1 MMTRPGTA
9 SAICMNILTRTG
21 VLPVRIAR
29 AFPKICRSIS
39 SSDTTKQQQLT
50 QAVRG
55 EIQLHKDF
63 SHPLTLTVY
72 ASAIQMFLSQS
83 MTWEVMGLCLTD
95 K

>member
-1 MMTRPGTA
+1 MTRPGTA

-21 VLPVRIAR
+21 VLPVRMAR
-29 AFPKICRSIS
+29 AFTKICRSIS

-63 SHPLTLTVY
+63 SHSDSNSLCECHPNV
-72 ASAIQMFLSQS
+72 SVS
-83 MTWEVMGLCLTD
+83 VNDMGSHGTMPY
-95 K
+95 